1 MRAWKILLQVYCSFL
16 FSSGCYNCIIYAP
29 RSPCAR
35 NPLGPI
41 SHQPTGISQKATVQL
56 VWRKLQS
63 SSPSLD
69 AVPLPTS
76 PIARQCGAMASFQM
90 TTAAWCATGWIPSCW
105 TSAIFLLLCCLVFLF
120 FFFYGFAQ
128 TQNGQRLPFS
138 AVCFDILIAASFGHF
153 DGHCPM
159 TFNVTICATFNC
171 RNISQASS

>member
-1 MRAWKILLQVYCSFL
+1 MRAWKTLLQVYCSFL

-41 SHQPTGISQKATVQL
+41 SHQASARRQQF
-56 VWRKLQS
+56 S
-63 SSPSLD
+63 SCGESCSRPPHLSMPSLS
-69 AVPLPTS
+69 PP
-76 PIARQCGAMASFQM
+76 PIARLCGAMASFQM
-90 TTAAWCATGWIPSCW
+90 TTAAWCAAGWIPSCW
-105 TSAIFLLLCCLVFLF
+105 TSAIFCSYVVV
-120 FFFYGFAQ
+120 FYGFAQ

-153 DGHCPM
+153 DGLCSM

-171 RNISQASS
+171 RNIS